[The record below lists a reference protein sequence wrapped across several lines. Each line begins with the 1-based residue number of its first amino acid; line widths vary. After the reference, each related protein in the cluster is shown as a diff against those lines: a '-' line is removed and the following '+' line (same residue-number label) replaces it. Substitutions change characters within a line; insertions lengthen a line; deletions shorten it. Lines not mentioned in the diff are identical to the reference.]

1 MNLKQL
7 YDIVKRSIVHCEKR
21 HQDPAE
27 IDVCIK
33 IESVGAV
40 GGMAKVDIKSV
51 IQGCD
56 WDSDK
61 LIIYPEEDLSLT
73 DHDYLTKIRKE
84 VQNLGWDVYEFNN
97 LKRENKKLREQLS
110 ELINEREN

>member
-7 YDIVKRSIVHCEKR
+7 YDIVERSIVHCERR
-21 HQDPAE
+21 HQDPSE
-27 IDVCIK
+27 VDVCIK

-40 GGMAKVDIKSV
+40 GGIAKVDIKSV
-51 IQGCD
+51 IHGWD

-84 VQNLGWDVYEFNN
+84 IQNLGWDVYEFNN
-97 LKRENKKLREQLS
+97 LKRENKKLIEQLS
-110 ELINEREN
+110 RLNDDKI